1 MQHLATQGRT
11 GFTRT
16 QTALIRL
23 GKVWHC
29 SEIVLSSSGAGVEA
43 AGTFFLS
50 VNKFPGTKIF
60 ASREQ

>member
-11 GFTRT
+11 GFT

-23 GKVWHC
+23 GKVWDC
-29 SEIVLSSSGAGVEA
+29 SEMVLSSSGTGVEA
-43 AGTFFLS
+43 AGEIFPS
-50 VNKFPGTKIF
+50 VNEFPGTKIL